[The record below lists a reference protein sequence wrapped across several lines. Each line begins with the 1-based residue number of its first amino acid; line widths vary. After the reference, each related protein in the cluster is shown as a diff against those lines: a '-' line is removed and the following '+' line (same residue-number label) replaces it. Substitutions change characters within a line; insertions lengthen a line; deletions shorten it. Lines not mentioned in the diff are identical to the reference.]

1 MRHFTRFR
9 YSTVGIR
16 SYFLPVVPARH
27 ALLIDGPIQFFDIGK
42 DGLVVDDDRLDDL
55 VDVGLARD
63 LVLAVWC
70 GHECWAK
77 TYGQVVWVHHVL
89 IAVLGQTEGRDGGK
103 MESEERLEYFSIQY
117 FRQIIEQGQS

>member
-1 MRHFTRFR
+1 M
-9 YSTVGIR
+9 
-16 SYFLPVVPARH
+16 
-27 ALLIDGPIQFFDIGK
+27 
-42 DGLVVDDDRLDDL
+42 DDDRLDDL

-89 IAVLGQTEGRDGGK
+89 ITVLGQTEGRDGGK
-103 MESEERLEYFSIQY
+103 MESEERLEYFSIKY